1 MEYCIIASKDFAL
14 GLFRWLGGKS
24 KGIERV
30 WGFRDLGYR
39 DLVVRVY
46 GFGFRWVQGFGFRV

>member
-1 MEYCIIASKDFAL
+1 M